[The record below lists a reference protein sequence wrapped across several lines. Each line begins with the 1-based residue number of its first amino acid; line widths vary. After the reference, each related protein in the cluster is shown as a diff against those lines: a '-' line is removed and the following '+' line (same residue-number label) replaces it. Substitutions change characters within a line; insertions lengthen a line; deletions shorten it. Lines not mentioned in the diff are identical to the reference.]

1 MTDRLVSETRE
12 AVADLNAQASLRELA
27 GLFGVSHNALWK
39 LLQGHD
45 VRPSTLRRIRQGLL
59 GSEEAEAFDRL
70 QHALATLLKPHG
82 ATIARK
88 MSRRLAA
95 AATEGF
101 HEAGEPV
108 PRWVRWLAAGKRSP
122 AARSESVEAL
132 VTRAAHR
139 QRTERRAQTGSRG
152 GAPSAKQRGRR

>member
-12 AVADLNAQASLRELA
+12 AVAALTAEASLRELA
-27 GLFGVSHNALWK
+27 SLFGVSHNAIWK

-70 QHALATLLKPHG
+70 QGALATLLRPRG
-82 ATIARK
+82 ATIVRK
-88 MSRRLAA
+88 MERRLAA

-101 HEAGEPV
+101 EEAGLSV
-108 PRWVRWLAAGKRSP
+108 PPWVRWLEAGKRSP
-122 AARSESVEAL
+122 ATRTESVEEL

-139 QRTERRAQTGSRG
+139 QRAERRAQTETGG
-152 GAPSAKQRGRR
+152 GARALKHRRSG